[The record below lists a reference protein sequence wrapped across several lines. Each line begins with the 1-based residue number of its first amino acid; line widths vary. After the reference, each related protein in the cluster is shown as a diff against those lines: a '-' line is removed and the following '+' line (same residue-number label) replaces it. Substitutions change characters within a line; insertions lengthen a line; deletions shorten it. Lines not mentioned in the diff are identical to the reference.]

1 MTLTEAFARRCSV
14 KKVFLKVLQ
23 KSQKNIY
30 GAVSGQLFLNLS
42 LFQLTMNQFYK
53 TVSIIKEIMGLFF
66 IIFVLNGKYDNSMG
80 IRKRTD

>member
-1 MTLTEAFARRCSV
+1 MTLSEAVARRCSV

-23 KSQKNIY
+23 KSHKNTY
-30 GAVSGQLFLNLS
+30 GVDSRQLLLTLS

-53 TVSIIKEIMGLFF
+53 TVSVIKEIMGLFF
-66 IIFVLNGKYDNSMG
+66 VIFVLDGKYDNSMG